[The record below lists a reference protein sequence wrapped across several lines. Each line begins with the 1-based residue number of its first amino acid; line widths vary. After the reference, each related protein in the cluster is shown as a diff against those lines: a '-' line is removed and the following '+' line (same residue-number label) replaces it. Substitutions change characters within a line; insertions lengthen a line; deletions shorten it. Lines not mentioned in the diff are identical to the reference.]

1 MWVGSI
7 VGAAVNNL
15 KPTATGATLS
25 IFQTLPYRRYSTSYG
40 ILLERNKTPVT
51 VVRGLYLS
59 EDAAHTSPVQ
69 GCPCPEVI
77 IESPHQIARH
87 LPRHPYTTYPRAA
100 ADVTPAEFGHLRS
113 RPGAALSSTE
123 FGHLR
128 SRPGALWQRF
138 RPRLF

>member
-1 MWVGSI
+1 MTHMGQNTYLF
-7 VGAAVNNL
+7 AFRE
-15 KPTATGATLS
+15 S

-128 SRPGALWQRF
+128 SRPGAALSSTIILKAGHKVGRE
-138 RPRLF
+138 